1 MTNAQNSEGNKQTSA
16 KTVTV
21 GCKLPNGLVC
31 EMGKFGD
38 EDYKSV
44 TLNGANSAVVHGG
57 YGITDGVDESFW
69 NAWKKKHARL
79 SFVQKGLVF
88 AVGDI
93 ASARDHALDLS
104 ALKTGLEPL
113 DPMKK
118 VTGLNG
124 ETLLEVDSSHF
135 AQAKRDVAQATQR
148 RG

>member
-1 MTNAQNSEGNKQTSA
+1 MTDQNSDGNKQTSA

-31 EMGKFGD
+31 ELGKFGD
-38 EDYKSV
+38 EDYKAV
-44 TLNGANSAVVHGG
+44 TLKGANGAVVHGG
-57 YGITDGVDESFW
+57 YGLTEGVDESFW
-69 NAWKKKHARL
+69 EAWKKKHKRL

-93 ASARDHALDLS
+93 ASARDHAIDLS
-104 ALKTGLEPL
+104 AIKTGLEPL

-118 VTGLNG
+118 ITDAAGNVLV
-124 ETLLEVDSSHF
+124 EVDSTHF
-135 AQAKRDVAQATQR
+135 AQARRDVAQTSR

>member
-1 MTNAQNSEGNKQTSA
+1 MTDPQNSEGNKQTSA

-21 GCKLPNGLVC
+21 GCKLPNGLLC

-44 TLNGANSAVVHGG
+44 RLNGANTANVHGG
-57 YGITDGVDESFW
+57 FGLTEGVDESFW
-69 NAWKKKHARL
+69 AAWRKKHSRL
-79 SFVQKGLVF
+79 TFVQKGLVF

-93 ASARDHALDLS
+93 ASARDHAIDLS
-104 ALKTGLEPL
+104 AVKTGLEPL

-118 VTGLNG
+118 IVDPSGAVV
-124 ETLLEVDSSHF
+124 EVDSLHF
-135 AQAKRDVAQATQR
+135 AQAKRDVAQAGGR

>member
-1 MTNAQNSEGNKQTSA
+1 MTDTQNSEGNKQTSA

-21 GCKLPNGLVC
+21 GCKLPNGLIC

-38 EDYKSV
+38 EDYKAV
-44 TLNGANSAVVHGG
+44 TLKGANSAVVHGG
-57 YGITDGVDESFW
+57 YGLTEGVDESFW
-69 NAWKKKHARL
+69 QAWKAKHKRL

-93 ASARDHALDLS
+93 ASAIDHAIDLS
-104 ALKTGLEPL
+104 AVKTGLEPL

-118 VTGLNG
+118 VTDAAGNP
-124 ETLLEVDSSHF
+124 LLEVDSSHF
-135 AQAKRDVAQATQR
+135 AQAKRDVAQASR